1 MEGRSA
7 GDSAPAAGSR
17 ALQGLTTIETAPFP
31 GQRPGT
37 SGLRQKVAVFQRP
50 GYLENFVQSV
60 FDALGDCQ
68 GKTLVLGGD
77 GRYFN
82 QHALQVILKMAAANG
97 FGRVIVGADG
107 LLSTPAA
114 SCVIRQYQAL
124 GGLVLSASHN
134 PGGADGDFGIKYNTA
149 NGGPAP
155 LAVTEKI
162 YQRSQVID
170 RYRIVDAPD
179 LPLGRVSE
187 QQLGTMRVSVIDPVS
202 DYAALM
208 ERLFDFDRI
217 QHLLTSGRFR
227 MCFDAM
233 HAVTGPYATEIL
245 EHRLQAPTGTVINGI
260 PLPDFGGRH
269 PDPNLTYARS
279 LVEMLYAQD
288 APDFGAACDGDG
300 DRNMILGR
308 SFFVNPSDCLA
319 LLAAHADCVPGYQA
333 GLAGVARSMP
343 TSAAVDRVAQRLG
356 IPCYQTPTGWKFFGN
371 LLDAGRI
378 SLCGEESFGAGSD
391 HVREKD
397 GLWAVLY
404 WLNIL
409 AVTGKSVEQLVKEH
423 WRRYGRHYYSR
434 HDYDRL
440 DGTLVEQQLQALR
453 NRLPALAGQRHAGLQ
468 VLQADEFSYTD
479 PVDHSETSHQG
490 IRIFFE
496 QDARLV
502 YRLSGTGTGG
512 ATLRVYLE
520 RYRPGPEGLDQDP
533 QTVLQDLVRAADELL
548 GISTVLGR
556 SAASVVT

>member
-1 MEGRSA
+1 MERSA
-7 GDSAPAAGSR
+7 GDSAPVAEDR
-17 ALQGLTTIETAPFP
+17 TLQQVKSVDTVPFP

-37 SGLRQKVAVFQRP
+37 SGLRQKVTQFQQA

-60 FDALGDCQ
+60 FDAVAEPRG
-68 GKTLVLGGD
+68 GTLVLGGD

-82 QHALQVILKMAAANG
+82 HRALQVIIKMAAANG
-97 FGRVIVGADG
+97 FDRVIVGARG

-114 SCVIRQYQAL
+114 SCLIRKYDAA
-124 GGLVLSASHN
+124 GGLILSASHN
-134 PGGADGDFGIKYNTA
+134 PGGPEGDFGIKYNTA

-162 YQRSQVID
+162 YRHTQSIS
-170 RYRIVDAPD
+170 RYRIADVPD
-179 LPLGRVSE
+179 LPLDRVGD
-187 QQLGTMRVSVIDPVS
+187 QYLAGMRVSVIDPVS

-208 ERLFDFDRI
+208 EQLFDFDAIRR
-217 QHLLTSGRFR
+217 LLSSASFR

-233 HAVTGPYATEIL
+233 HAVTGPYAVEIL
-245 EHRLQAPTGTVINGI
+245 ERRLGAAPGTVINAE
-260 PLPDFGGRH
+260 PLPDFGGLH
-269 PDPNLTYARS
+269 PDPNLTYART
-279 LVEMLYAQD
+279 LVDRLYADD

-308 SFFVNPSDCLA
+308 RFFVNPSDCLA
-319 LLAAHADCVPGYQA
+319 LLAANAGYIPGYRA

-343 TSAAVDRVAQRLG
+343 TSMAVDRVAEKLG

-404 WLNIL
+404 WLNML
-409 AVTGKSVEQLVKEH
+409 AATGSSVAQLVTEH
-423 WRRYGRHYYSR
+423 WRTYGRNYYSR
-434 HDYDRL
+434 HDYDGL
-440 DGTLVEQQLQALR
+440 DAALVEAQLSSLRDRLAAL
-453 NRLPALAGQRHAGLQ
+453 PGQRVAGLEVQ
-468 VLQADEFSYTD
+468 QADEFSYTD
-479 PVDHSETSHQG
+479 PVDHTDTAQQG
-490 IRIFFE
+490 IRIFFAG
-496 QDARLV
+496 DARLV
-502 YRLSGTGTGG
+502 FRLSGTGTGG

-520 RYRPGPEGLDQDP
+520 RYRPGPGGLDRDP
-533 QTVLQDLVRAADELL
+533 QQVLKDLVRAADELL